1 MEENKKLEDK
11 DLEQVNG
18 GLKPDLVPDLTATP
32 VIELVTDEKEE
43 TKSTD
48 CYPFI
53 HCSPLR

>member
-1 MEENKKLEDK
+1 MEENKKLEDE

-18 GLKPDLVPDLTATP
+18 GQARKAVKPS
-32 VIELVTDEKEE
+32 IELVTDEKEE

-53 HCSPLR
+53 HCSPIKS